1 MNGLIAGRTASDMP
15 GLDIAELRSWQN
27 FLEAALRLSAALN
40 GSLED
45 QHDLMLIE
53 VRLLDILNTSP
64 TGSARM
70 GELAE
75 ALLASPS
82 RITRLVGRLERRGL
96 VRRADS
102 REDAR
107 GVLAII
113 TDEGRTAAEQ
123 AMITYSE
130 DIRTHYLDRLSRCQ
144 MVATGDNCKRINAAL
159 QRRRTSAGGRN
170 PLRLWSGRRMRL
182 RREPGVSLRFA
193 PGVSEGDAETLVA
206 IGSPPSMM
214 ARTARTQPWRS
225 EE

>member
-1 MNGLIAGRTASDMP
+1 MNGLIGGRTASDMP

-70 GELAE
+70 GDLAE

-107 GVLAII
+107 GVRAII

-123 AMITYSE
+123 AMITYGE
-130 DIRTHYLDRLSRCQ
+130 DIRTHYLDRLSRSQ

-159 QRRRTSAGGRN
+159 KLTA
-170 PLRLWSGRRMRL
+170 PPTRLG
-182 RREPGVSLRFA
+182 
-193 PGVSEGDAETLVA
+193 
-206 IGSPPSMM
+206 
-214 ARTARTQPWRS
+214 WRS
-225 EE
+225 KPAATVERAEENATPA